1 MSDARDRVEHLANA
15 VSMLRPSFAG
25 AHIDA
30 AAMLRAQHEEITR
43 LRAALSAPPPV
54 VPAVTECNDNDSPW
68 LICKTCAAA
77 GQCAKAPPTDAEEWL
92 QRRYGAMRGHPEWRA
107 LMEARSTR
115 ARRLRAPQAPTQ
127 RNPADNQSQPQR

>member
-54 VPAVTECNDNDSPW
+54 VPAREVARQVFEVCEDYEATPETPGDSQEVEPFKAGVRFAAKRIRGAIGTW
-68 LICKTCAAA
+68 LTDEELSARAA
-77 GQCAKAPPTDAEEWL
+77 
-92 QRRYGAMRGHPEWRA
+92 
-107 LMEARSTR
+107 
-115 ARRLRAPQAPTQ
+115 APQAPT
-127 RNPADNQSQPQR
+127 RRDPADNQSQPQR

>member
-1 MSDARDRVEHLANA
+1 MSDARDRVEHVANA

-54 VPAVTECNDNDSPW
+54 VPAGMVWVSVELLQDAARSIDDYRGGLEFSSHDRR
-68 LICKTCAAA
+68 LIGRLKAAA
-77 GQCAKAPPTDAEEWL
+77 D
-92 QRRYGAMRGHPEWRA
+92 
-107 LMEARSTR
+107 
-115 ARRLRAPQAPTQ
+115 
-127 RNPADNQSQPQR
+127 QSQPQR

>member
-54 VPAVTECNDNDSPW
+54 VPAGWQLVPVEPHPRLLNVLFGYW
-68 LICKTCAAA
+68 LDPVNNLKHRAIAAA
-77 GQCAKAPPTDAEEWL
+77 
-92 QRRYGAMRGHPEWRA
+92 EWRSMLA
-107 LMEARSTR
+107 AV
-115 ARRLRAPQAPTQ
+115 PQAPTQ